1 MKRAFS
7 KDSRENVRGRQ
18 SVLMYSLQTRTHTH
32 TRYST
37 HIHYCIYT
45 LKHMHTH
52 TNILGIC
59 VSNALSWLLLLGI
72 SAQQL
77 NILLV
82 AVRLEPMTSHLLG
95 THSTS
100 VSFSFNFLFRD
111 QFLLSCTLCSPGR
124 SYTCYSLVSPS

>member
-1 MKRAFS
+1 
-7 KDSRENVRGRQ
+7 
-18 SVLMYSLQTRTHTH
+18 
-32 TRYST
+32 
-37 HIHYCIYT
+37 
-45 LKHMHTH
+45 MHTH

-100 VSFSFNFLFRD
+100 VSFSFNFLFGD

-124 SYTCYSLVSPS
+124 SYTSYSLVSTS